1 MRTLMLAAVL
11 FAAAML
17 PAAASAHGANA
28 PVTSATA
35 PVTSAAAPENT
46 TSPTVTG
53 TAKVGSTLTASNGTW
68 SGSPT
73 SYAYQW
79 QRCGSSSSCTNITGS
94 TKQTYVIVAADAGRT
109 LRVVVTATNA
119 DGSAS
124 ASSDQTDVVAATG
137 APKNTLRPV
146 ILGDA
151 FVGQTLRATNGRW
164 TGAPTSFSYQWFRC
178 DGSGG
183 DCFRIGASGRTYG
196 VRFADVYSTLRVD
209 VTAKNANGSAT
220 ADSDSTDLVQP
231 VEPVK
236 VAGNKAPT
244 IRFISLKRVG
254 LRVYGRFTVCDDAAK
269 GVTVIERD
277 SKRKALA
284 YVRKYTVVPRSC
296 VTATRSWKPAPRFRT
311 KGRFIVTLR
320 AVDKSGASSKFV
332 SRSLVRR

>member
-1 MRTLMLAAVL
+1 MRTSMLMAALV
-11 FAAAML
+11 AAAML
-17 PAAASAHGANA
+17 PAAASGR
-28 PVTSATA
+28 
-35 PVTSAAAPENT
+35 SAAAPANT
-46 TSPTVTG
+46 TAPTVSG
-53 TAKVGSTLTASNGTW
+53 SAKVGSTLTTTNGTW

-79 QRCGSSSSCTNITGS
+79 QRCGSSSSCTNITGA
-94 TKQTYVIVAADAGRT
+94 TKQTYAIVAADAGRT
-109 LRVVVTATNA
+109 LRAVVTAANA
-119 DGSAS
+119 DGSAT
-124 ASSDQTDVVAATG
+124 ANSDQTDVVAATG
-137 APKNTLRPV
+137 APRNTLRPV

-164 TGAPTSFSYQWFRC
+164 TGAPTAFSYQWFRC
-178 DGSGG
+178 DAAGG
-183 DCFRIGASGRTYG
+183 DCFRIGVSGRTYG

-209 VTAKNANGSAT
+209 VTARNANGSAT
-220 ADSDSTDLVQP
+220 ADSGSTELVQP

-244 IRFISLKRVG
+244 LRFISLKRIG
-254 LRVYGRFTVCDDAAK
+254 LRVYARFAVCDDAAK

-277 SKRKALA
+277 TKSKALA

-311 KGRFIVTLR
+311 KGRFVVTLR

-332 SRSLVRR
+332 SRSLVRG